1 MTMNDYRAY
10 VENDYNSIYHF
21 GIKGQRWGIRRY
33 QNEDGTLTQEGRK
46 RYGKLYDQMK
56 RQGKS
61 NAEISKE
68 IQKREKIRKAAKIG
82 LGIAGAAA
90 IGYGAYRGA
99 RYLKKRNI
107 AKQLREAASKKIQ
120 SDDIDNIVRTHEN
133 ALIKA
138 QMMRRE
144 TAGKTPE
151 ILKAERQRIFD
162 RSNYEANMLKLDL
175 LAAERRRQ
183 ISEIEAKA
191 GKDIVQELL
200 KSNDAL
206 LNNWRAKRNW

>member
-1 MTMNDYRAY
+1 MNDYRAY
-10 VENDYNSIYHF
+10 VEYDYNSIYHF
-21 GIKGQRWGIRRY
+21 GIKGQKWGIRRY
-33 QNEDGTLTQEGRK
+33 QNEDGTLTEEGRK

-68 IQKREKIRKAAKIG
+68 IEKREKIRKAAKIG

-99 RYLKKRNI
+99 RYLKKRNT
-107 AKQLREAASKKIQ
+107 AKQLMEAASKKIQ
-120 SDDIDNIVRTHEN
+120 SDDIDNITRTHRD

-151 ILKAERQRIFD
+151 ILKAERQQIFD
-162 RSNYEANMLKLDL
+162 HSNYEANMLKMDL

-206 LNNWRAKRNW
+206 LNDWRAKRNW

>member
-1 MTMNDYRAY
+1 MNDYRAY